1 MESIGGYRIE
11 RELGE
16 GTFLATESNGQR
28 VVLKMLEGDCL
39 LKGQL
44 HPMIKD
50 RLGRVRE
57 LAHLGVANLH
67 GAEREGERAFLVWEC
82 VEGITLEEYLR
93 EYVFDPEAQT
103 RREPERA
110 RLAEIATQVLMHVE
124 AMHALGI
131 VHGGIH
137 SRNVIVMPCGDV
149 KLTHVSPLL
158 YHEEV
163 VDVEALRA
171 LMGEMGFDMGE
182 RQGSLKELAELIRP
196 GEAQAG
202 EVDKTPEGE
211 NLRRWALIGAI
222 VAAIVGAGVA
232 WVIWKNAV
240 SQPPREAAR
249 ATEYSCP
256 CHPDRFSLFA
266 FRFSIVRNGGIL

>member
-1 MESIGGYRIE
+1 
-11 RELGE
+11 
-16 GTFLATESNGQR
+16 
-28 VVLKMLEGDCL
+28 LEGDCL

-67 GAEREGERAFLVWEC
+67 GAEREGERAFLVWEY
-82 VEGITLEEYLR
+82 VEGITLEEFLR
-93 EYVFDPEAQT
+93 EY
-103 RREPERA
+103 EPERE

-124 AMHALGI
+124 GLHALGI

-137 SRNVIVMPCGDV
+137 SRNVIVRPSGDV

-171 LMGEMGFDMGE
+171 MMGEMGFDMGE
-182 RQGSLKELAELIRP
+182 DQASLKELAELIRP
-196 GEAQAG
+196 GESGGIETDAA
-202 EVDKTPEGE
+202 PEGE
-211 NLRRWALIGAI
+211 HLRRWALIGAI

-232 WVIWKNAV
+232 WMIWKNALN
-240 SQPPREAAR
+240 QPAREAAR
-249 ATEYSCP
+249 ASEYRCP
-256 CHPDRFSLFA
+256 CHPD
-266 FRFSIVRNGGIL
+266 RFSIVRNGGIL

>member
-1 MESIGGYRIE
+1 MRWPGGWFGSKIAAGIMSNSTAAIGEYRID
-11 RELGE
+11 RELAAGS
-16 GTFLATESNGQR
+16 FLATESNAGR

-67 GAEREGERAFLVWEC
+67 GAERDGERAFLVWEF

-93 EYVFDPEAQT
+93 EY
-103 RREPERA
+103 EPERA
-110 RLAEIATQVLMHVE
+110 RLEEIATRIVLSVE
-124 AMHALGI
+124 ALHALGI

-137 SRNVIVMPCGDV
+137 SRNVIVMPSGEV
-149 KLTHVSPLL
+149 KLTHISPLL

-182 RQGSLKELAELIRP
+182 DQASLKELAELIRP
-196 GEAQAG
+196 GEEQVG
-202 EVDKTPEGE
+202 EVDKMPEGE

-232 WVIWKNAV
+232 WMIWKNAV
-240 SQPPREAAR
+240 SQPREPTALHWQQAASGTR
-249 ATEYSCP
+249 GTE
-256 CHPDRFSLFA
+256 R
-266 FRFSIVRNGGIL
+266 IGGIL